1 VARLLQRSRQGLIE
15 GAKQMAT
22 KCEVFGWLLVDDAA
36 RVLVREE
43 SGHISLQNAKPESTP
58 GHGHWA
64 IQTGSFRR
72 GKPIVDP
79 VTGQS
84 LGYEMEWVSTPLAS
98 A

>member
-1 VARLLQRSRQGLIE
+1 
-15 GAKQMAT
+15 MAT
-22 KCEVFGWLLVDDAA
+22 KCEGFGWLLVDDAA

-43 SGHISLQNAKPESTP
+43 SGHISLQNAKPESNAAP
-58 GHGHWA
+58 WA

-84 LGYEMEWVSTPLAS
+84 LGFEMEWVSTPLAS

>member
-1 VARLLQRSRQGLIE
+1 VARLLQTSRQSLIE

-43 SGHISLQNAKPESTP
+43 SGHISLQNPKPETAP
-58 GHGHWA
+58 GHWA

-84 LGYEMEWVSTPLAS
+84 LGYEMEWVSSPLAS

>member
-1 VARLLQRSRQGLIE
+1 
-15 GAKQMAT
+15 MASK

-43 SGHISLQNAKPESTP
+43 SGHISLQSAKPEATP
-58 GHGHWA
+58 GSWA

-72 GKPIVDP
+72 GKAIVDP

>member
-1 VARLLQRSRQGLIE
+1 
-15 GAKQMAT
+15 MAT

-58 GHGHWA
+58 GHWA

-84 LGYEMEWVSTPLAS
+84 LGYEMEWVRARSRCRHGVMGHPVGQA
-98 A
+98 